1 MLLMRGAPRR
11 TLQRGFTLVELMIVV
26 AIIAVLAAMGTY
38 AVVKYVY
45 AARTAEAIE
54 IINGVRAAQESYKD
68 ETFAYKNI
76 NTEITAIF
84 PFGSADELKGKT
96 KNWNSSE
103 DTDALKAWTELGVRP
118 STNVHFGYACIASSE
133 GAPKPLPTKA
143 ALKVSADLM
152 PDEAKG
158 TWYVVRAIR
167 DGDGDGDV
175 ASVVGS
181 SFTDQIHVEND
192 TE

>member
-11 TLQRGFTLVELMIVV
+11 TPQRGFTLIELMIVV

-54 IINGVRAAQESYKD
+54 IINGIRAAQESYKD
-68 ETFAYKNI
+68 ETFAYKSI
-76 NTEITAIF
+76 NAEITAIF
-84 PFGSADELKGKT
+84 PFESTDELKGHT
-96 KNWNSSE
+96 KSWNAGDA
-103 DTDALKAWTELGVRP
+103 DTLKAWTELGVRP
-118 STNVHFGYACIASSE
+118 TTNVHFGYACVA
-133 GAPKPLPTKA
+133 GDAAKALPTKA
-143 ALKVSADLM
+143 NLKLEADIL
-152 PDEAKG
+152 PAEAKG
-158 TWYVVRAIR
+158 QWYVVRAIR
-167 DGDGDGDV
+167 DGDGDGTV

-181 SFTDQIHVEND
+181 SFTDQIYMEND

>member
-11 TLQRGFTLVELMIVV
+11 TLQRGFTLIELMIVV

-103 DTDALKAWTELGVRP
+103 DTDTLKAWTELGVRP
-118 STNVHFGYACIASSE
+118 STNVHFGYACVA
-133 GAPKPLPTKA
+133 GDAAKALPTKA
-143 ALKVSADLM
+143 NLRVTADIM
-152 PDEAKG
+152 PAEAKG
-158 TWYVVRAIR
+158 QWYVVRAIR